1 MSGSSSIHLILHVF
15 LIFGLLNVRAD
26 ELPKALP
33 EDVSMSS
40 EELKKVDHVIQK
52 FINDKEL
59 AGAVTIIARKGKVI
73 YFSAQGMQDI
83 SAAKK
88 MDKDSIFRIYSMTK
102 AVVSVAAMRLVEQGQ
117 LKLDVPASTYIPS
130 IAKMKLNGKIPNREM
145 TLRDLLSHSSG
156 LPNNIS
162 TDRALRAAGHPS
174 LAESNLEE
182 IMGRIESVPLK
193 YEPGE
198 GWYYSFAADVV
209 GRLVEIGSGL
219 RLDKALRNLIFDPL
233 GMKDT
238 GFYVPKEKWHRFVT
252 PYGNGLKEITAP
264 QPGTSGP
271 FTFEKAPKFLSGG
284 GGLVSTAAD
293 YMRFCLMLTGKGKFQ
308 DNRLLSAKTVSE
320 MFRDQLPEG
329 VGEITRAPKGRGF
342 GLGFAVRV
350 RKIDSSPLGECEWL
364 GGLGTEFFISPK
376 DDLAVITLSNQSPMK
391 QIKSKVRPFVYSA
404 FIKENKQSN
413 ITPQRREKY
422 LVLDSRI
429 IESTKNAELTL
440 GEVRKEKSNPLFVE
454 DQPWEPRYDNMYPN
468 VIYDEEENLYKCW
481 YCPFIVD
488 QRTTETHLDRR
499 KPSLTPYMNARPAGR
514 EEALLYATSK
524 DGINWTK
531 PNLGIVNF
539 NGNSNNNIVSR
550 GLSGAG
556 VIKDELEQLP
566 GRRYKAFYCSNS
578 GYKMRYSSDGLNWG
592 DEVALPGVG
601 ESDCHAN
608 MIWSPELKRYVGI
621 LRHYDPIPVTGN
633 RKIARTE
640 SIDSVTWTK
649 SETIIEGT
657 PQDQLHD
664 MVIFRD
670 GGVYLGLLGCMNYPS
685 KETRNGV
692 RQHIELAWSPDSYK
706 WHRINPGTPFISNSK
721 SNNNEYGKMP
731 YDWGCVFPSAPVFVD
746 DEIRIYYGASDW
758 YFFDWRKGGLA
769 LATLGK
775 DRWAGYEAIDDDDT
789 AIVTTTPLKLD
800 NHIHITADV
809 GKGGLILVNVLD
821 QKGEILVSSEGIK
834 NSCTEFKLNF
844 GRQYNNINGSKC
856 RIQFIINRA
865 KIYSFR
871 TRLKIRSL
879 TQ

>member
-1 MSGSSSIHLILHVF
+1 MSGSSSIHFIFFVF
-15 LIFGLLNVRAD
+15 LIFGLLNVRGH

-40 EELKKVDHVIQK
+40 EELKKVDRVIQK
-52 FINDKEL
+52 FIDDKDL

-73 YFSAQGMQDI
+73 HFSAQGMQNI
-83 SAAKK
+83 SEAKK

-102 AVVSVAAMRLVEQGQ
+102 AVVSVAAMRLVEQGK
-117 LKLDVPASTYIPS
+117 LKLDVPASIYIPS
-130 IAKMKLNGKIPNREM
+130 IAKMKLNGKIPTREM

-156 LPNNIS
+156 LPNNVS

-174 LAESNLEE
+174 LAESNLKEM
-182 IMGRIESVPLK
+182 MGRLESVPLK
-193 YEPGE
+193 YEPGK

-219 RLDKALRNLIFDPL
+219 QLDKALRDLIFDPL

-238 GFYVPKEKWHRFVT
+238 GFYVPKEKWDRFVT

-293 YMRFCLMLTGKGKFQ
+293 YMRFCLMLTGQGKFQ

-342 GLGFAVRV
+342 GLGFAVRI

-376 DDLAVITLSNQSPMK
+376 DELAVITLSNQSPMK

-404 FIKENKQSN
+404 FIEENKQSN

-429 IESTKNAELTL
+429 IESTKNAKLTL

-454 DQPWEPRYDNMYPN
+454 DRPWEPRYDNMYPN

-488 QRTTETHLDRR
+488 QRTTETHPDRR
-499 KPSLTPYMNARPAGR
+499 KPSLTPYMDARPAGR
-514 EEALLYATSK
+514 EEAMLYATSK

-556 VIKDELEQLP
+556 VIKDELEKLP

-578 GYKMRYSSDGLNWG
+578 GYKMRYSSDGFNWG

-608 MIWSPELKRYVGI
+608 MIWSPELKKYVGI

-731 YDWGCVFPSAPVFVD
+731 YDWGCVFPSAPVFRD

-809 GKGGLILVNVLD
+809 GKGGLIVVNVLD
-821 QKGEILVSSEGIK
+821 QKGERLVSSQGIK

-844 GRQYNNINGSKC
+844 GHQYNNIKGSKC

-865 KIYSFR
+865 KIYSFM
-871 TRLKIRSL
+871 TR
-879 TQ
+879 

>member
-1 MSGSSSIHLILHVF
+1 MSGSLSIHLILHVF

-130 IAKMKLNGKIPNREM
+130 IAKMKLNGKISNREM

-156 LPNNIS
+156 LPNNVS

-413 ITPQRREKY
+413 IAPQRREKY

-429 IESTKNAELTL
+429 IESTKNAKLTL

-454 DQPWEPRYDNMYPN
+454 DRPWEPRYDNMYPN

-488 QRTTETHLDRR
+488 QRTTETHPDRR
-499 KPSLTPYMNARPAGR
+499 KPSLTPYMDARPAGR

-556 VIKDELEQLP
+556 VIKDELEKLP

-608 MIWSPELKRYVGI
+608 MIWSPELKKYVGI

-731 YDWGCVFPSAPVFVD
+731 YDWGCIFPSAPVFVD

-769 LATLGK
+769 LATLDK
-775 DRWAGYEAIDDDDT
+775 NRWAGYEAINDIEP
-789 AIVTTTPLKLD
+789 AVVTTAPLKLD
-800 NHIHITADV
+800 NNIYITADV
-809 GKGGLILVNVLD
+809 GKGGLIVVNVLD
-821 QKGEILVSSEGIK
+821 QKGEILVSSQGIK

-844 GRQYNNINGSKC
+844 GPQYNNLKGSKR
-856 RIQFIINRA
+856 RIQFIIYRA
-865 KIYSFR
+865 KIYSFS
-871 TRLKIRSL
+871 IS
-879 TQ
+879 

>member
-1 MSGSSSIHLILHVF
+1 MSGSSSIHLILFVF

-52 FINDKEL
+52 FIDDKEL

-73 YFSAQGMQDI
+73 HFSAQGMQDI

-88 MDKDSIFRIYSMTK
+88 MEKDSIFRIYSMTK
-102 AVVSVAAMRLVEQGQ
+102 AVVSVAAMRLVEQGK

-130 IAKMKLNGKIPNREM
+130 IAKMKFNGEIPNREM

-156 LPNNIS
+156 LPNNVS

-174 LAESNLEE
+174 LAESNLEK
-182 IMGRIESVPLK
+182 IMGRLESVPLK
-193 YEPGE
+193 YEPGK

-219 RLDKALRNLIFDPL
+219 QLDKALRNLIFDPL

-238 GFYVPKEKWHRFVT
+238 GFYVPKEKWDRFVT

-293 YMRFCLMLTGKGKFQ
+293 YMRFCLMLTGQGKFQ

-429 IESTKNAELTL
+429 IESTKNAKLIL
-440 GEVRKEKSNPLFVE
+440 GQITKHESNPLFVE
-454 DQPWEPRYDNMYPN
+454 DQSWEPRYDNMYPN

-488 QRTTETHLDRR
+488 QRTTETVPEKRN
-499 KPSLTPYMNARPAGR
+499 PSLTPYMSAKPAGR
-514 EEALLYATSK
+514 EEAMLYATSA

-556 VIKDELEQLP
+556 VIKDELEKLP

-608 MIWSPELKRYVGI
+608 MIWSPELKKYVGI

-769 LATLGK
+769 LATLDK
-775 DRWAGYEAIDDDDT
+775 NRWAGYEAVDDDSK
-789 AIVTTTPLKLD
+789 AIVTTSPLKLD
-800 NHIHITADV
+800 NNIHITADV
-809 GKGGLILVNVLD
+809 GKGGLIVVNVLD

-844 GRQYNNINGSKC
+844 GPQYNHLKGSKR

-871 TRLKIRSL
+871 TR
-879 TQ
+879 

>member
-1 MSGSSSIHLILHVF
+1 MSGYSSIHLILFVF

-26 ELPKALP
+26 ELPMALP

-40 EELKKVDHVIQK
+40 EMLKKVEHVIQK
-52 FINDKEL
+52 FIDDKEL

-73 YFSAQGMQDI
+73 HFSAQGMQDI

-102 AVVSVAAMRLVEQGQ
+102 AVVSVAAMRLVEQGK

-130 IAKMKLNGKIPNREM
+130 IAKMKFNGEIPNREM

-156 LPNNIS
+156 LPNNVS
-162 TDRALRAAGHPS
+162 TDRALRVAGHPS

-182 IMGRIESVPLK
+182 IMGRLESVPLR
-193 YEPGE
+193 YEPGK

-219 RLDKALRNLIFDPL
+219 QLDKALRDLIFDPL

-238 GFYVPKEKWHRFVT
+238 GFYVPQEKWHRFVI

-342 GLGFAVRV
+342 GLGFAVRI

-376 DDLAVITLSNQSPMK
+376 DDLTVITLSNQSPMK

-413 ITPQRREKY
+413 ITPQKREKY

-429 IESTKNAELTL
+429 IESTKNAKLTI

-454 DQPWEPRYDNMYPN
+454 DRTWEPRYDNMYPN

-488 QRTTETHLDRR
+488 QRTTKTVPENRN
-499 KPSLTPYMNARPAGR
+499 PSLTPYMSARPAGR
-514 EEALLYATSK
+514 EEAMLYATSA

-556 VIKDELEQLP
+556 VIKDELEKLP

-608 MIWSPELKRYVGI
+608 MIWSPELKKYVGI

-640 SIDSVTWTK
+640 SVDSVTWTK

-746 DEIRIYYGASDW
+746 DEVRIYYGASDW

-769 LATLGK
+769 LATLDK
-775 DRWAGYEAIDDDDT
+775 NRWAGYEAVDDDSK

-800 NHIHITADV
+800 NNIHITADV
-809 GKGGLILVNVLD
+809 GKGGLIVVNVLD

-844 GRQYNNINGSKC
+844 GPQYNHLKGSKC

-871 TRLKIRSL
+871 TR
-879 TQ
+879 

>member
-1 MSGSSSIHLILHVF
+1 MLGALHNFLRALIALVLCSSICY
-15 LIFGLLNVRAD
+15 AD
-26 ELPKALP
+26 RLPYAEP
-33 EDVSMSS
+33 EEVGMSA
-40 EELKKVDHVIQK
+40 EKLQKVDHVIED
-52 FINDKEL
+52 FIENKEL
-59 AGAVTIIARKGKVI
+59 AGAVTIIARKGKVVH
-73 YFSAQGMQDI
+73 FSAKGMQDI
-83 SAAKK
+83 ASGKV
-88 MDKDSIFRIYSMTK
+88 MEKDSIFRIYSMTK
-102 AVVSVAAMRLVEQGQ
+102 AVVSAAAMVLVERG
-117 LKLDVPASTYIPS
+117 KLNLDIPVSNYIPP
-130 IAKMKLNGKIPNREM
+130 IGKMKYKGVVPERAM
-145 TLRDLLSHSSG
+145 TLRDLLRHSAG
-156 LPNNIS
+156 LPNNVS
-162 TDRALRAAGHPS
+162 TDRALRKAGHSS
-174 LAESNLEE
+174 LADSSLEE
-182 IMGRIESVPLK
+182 MMSRLDSVPLI
-193 YEPGE
+193 YEPGK

-219 RLDKALRNLIFDPL
+219 QLDKALRDLIFDPL

-238 GFYVPKEKWHRFVT
+238 GFYVPKEKWDRFVT
-252 PYGNGLKEITAP
+252 PYGNGLKKITAP

-293 YMRFCLMLTGKGKFQ
+293 YMRFCLMLTGNGQFQ
-308 DNRLLSAKTVSE
+308 DDRLLTAKTVSE

-342 GLGFAVRV
+342 GLGFAVRI
-350 RKIDSSPLGECEWL
+350 RKIDSSPIGECEWL

-376 DDLAVITLSNQSPMK
+376 DELAVITLSNQSPMK
-391 QIKSKVRPFVYSA
+391 QVKSKVRPLVYSS
-404 FIKENKQSN
+404 IVRNKEQANEPRKE
-413 ITPQRREKY
+413 REKY

-429 IESTKNAELTL
+429 IESTKNAKLTL
-440 GEVRKEKSNPLFVE
+440 GQITKHESNPLFVE

-468 VIYDEEENLYKCW
+468 VIFDNEEKIYKCW
-481 YCPFIVD
+481 YCPFVVD
-488 QRTTETHLDRR
+488 QRTTATATHLRN
-499 KPSLTPYMNARPAGR
+499 PSDTSYMEARPAGR
-514 EEALLYATSK
+514 EEAMLYATSV
-524 DGINWTK
+524 DGVNWTK

-556 VIKDELEQLP
+556 VIKDELEKLP

-608 MIWSPELKRYVGI
+608 MIWSPELKKYVGI

-640 SIDSVTWTK
+640 SLDSVTWTK

-657 PQDQLHD
+657 SQDQLHD

-685 KETRNGV
+685 KKTRNGV

-769 LATLGK
+769 LATLNK
-775 DRWAGYEAIDDDDT
+775 NRWAGYEQDNDFQSAV
-789 AIVTTTPLKLD
+789 VTTVPINLSNK
-800 NHIHITADV
+800 IYISADV
-809 GKGGLILVNVLD
+809 QFQGSVYVGILDESGNEVKGSRAIS
-821 QKGEILVSSEGIK
+821 K
-834 NSCTEFKLNF
+834 SCTDLEISLKEIIEESSNNKLRVQF
-844 GRQYNNINGSKC
+844 TLSKS
-856 RIQFIINRA
+856 
-865 KIYSFR
+865 KIYSFS
-871 TRLKIRSL
+871 IRKR
-879 TQ
+879 

>member
-1 MSGSSSIHLILHVF
+1 MSGSSSIHLILFVF
-15 LIFGLLNVRAD
+15 LIFGLLNGRAD

-52 FINDKEL
+52 FIDDKEL

-73 YFSAQGMQDI
+73 HFSAQGMQDI

-88 MDKDSIFRIYSMTK
+88 MEKDSIFRIYSMTK
-102 AVVSVAAMRLVEQGQ
+102 AVVSVAAMRLVEQGK

-130 IAKMKLNGKIPNREM
+130 IAKMKFNGEIPNREM

-156 LPNNIS
+156 LPNNVS
-162 TDRALRAAGHPS
+162 TDRALRVAGHPS

-182 IMGRIESVPLK
+182 IMGRLESVPLR
-193 YEPGE
+193 YEPSK

-219 RLDKALRNLIFDPL
+219 QLDKALRDLIFDPL

-271 FTFEKAPKFLSGG
+271 FTFEKAPRFLSGG

-342 GLGFAVRV
+342 GLGFAVRI

-376 DDLAVITLSNQSPMK
+376 DDLTVITLSNQSPMK

-429 IESTKNAELTL
+429 IESTKNAKLTL

-454 DQPWEPRYDNMYPN
+454 DRPWEPRYDNMYPN

-488 QRTTETHLDRR
+488 QRTTETHPDRR
-499 KPSLTPYMNARPAGR
+499 KPSLTPYMDARPAGR

-556 VIKDELEQLP
+556 VIKDELEKLP

-608 MIWSPELKRYVGI
+608 MIWSPELKKYVGI

-769 LATLGK
+769 LATLDK
-775 DRWAGYEAIDDDDT
+775 NRWAGYEAINDIEQ
-789 AIVTTTPLKLD
+789 AVVTTTPLKLD

-809 GKGGLILVNVLD
+809 GKGGLIVVNVLD
-821 QKGEILVSSEGIK
+821 QKGEILVSSQGIK

-844 GRQYNNINGSKC
+844 GPQYNNIKGGKC

-865 KIYSFR
+865 KIYSFM
-871 TRLKIRSL
+871 TR
-879 TQ
+879 

>member
-59 AGAVTIIARKGKVI
+59 AGAVTIIARKEKVI

-499 KPSLTPYMNARPAGR
+499 RPSLTPYMDARPAGR

-578 GYKMRYSSDGLNWG
+578 GYKMRYSSDGLNWC

-800 NHIHITADV
+800 NHINITADV

-844 GRQYNNINGSKC
+844 GPQYNNLKGSKC

-871 TRLKIRSL
+871 TR
-879 TQ
+879 

>member
-1 MSGSSSIHLILHVF
+1 MIGSFSTHLRLLVV
-15 LIFGLLNVRAD
+15 LAFGLTILKSE
-26 ELPKALP
+26 ELPQALP
-33 EDVSMSS
+33 EEVGLSS
-40 EELKKVDHVIQK
+40 KKLKKVDQVIQNY
-52 FINDKEL
+52 IDKKQL

-73 YFSAQGMQDI
+73 HFSAHGMRDL
-83 SAAKK
+83 SKVRP
-88 MDKDSIFRIYSMTK
+88 MEEDSIFRIYSMTK
-102 AVVSVAAMRLVEQGQ
+102 AVVSVAAMVLVEQGK
-117 LKLDVPASTYIPS
+117 LKLDVPASSYIPS
-130 IAKMKLNGKIPNREM
+130 LGKMKFNGKLPKREM

-156 LPNNIS
+156 LPNNVT
-162 TDRALRAAGHPS
+162 TDRALRQAGHPS
-174 LAESNLEE
+174 LAESSLEE
-182 IMGRIESVPLK
+182 MMNNLESVPLR
-193 YEPGE
+193 YEPGK

-219 RLDKALRNLIFDPL
+219 PLDKALKKLIFEPL
-233 GMKDT
+233 NMKDT

-271 FTFEKAPKFLSGG
+271 FTFEKTPKFLSGG
-284 GGLVSTAAD
+284 GGLVSTASD
-293 YMRFCLMLTGKGKFQ
+293 YMRFCLMLTGQGKFQ
-308 DNRLLSAKTVSE
+308 GNRLLSAKTVSE

-342 GLGFAVRV
+342 GLGFAVRI
-350 RKIDSSPLGECEWL
+350 RKIDSSPIGECEWL

-376 DDLAVITLSNQSPMK
+376 DELAVITLSNQSPMR
-391 QIKSKVRPFVYSA
+391 QIKSEVRPYVYSA

-413 ITPQRREKY
+413 ITPHRREKY

-429 IESTKNAELTL
+429 IESTKNAKLTL
-440 GEVRKEKSNPLFVE
+440 GQITKHESNPLFVE

-468 VIYDEEENLYKCW
+468 VIYDNEENLYKCW

-488 QRTTETHLDRR
+488 QRTTETHRNRR
-499 KPSLTPYMNARPAGR
+499 KPSLTPYMDARPAGR

-524 DGINWTK
+524 DGINWVK
-531 PNLGIVNF
+531 PELGLVDF
-539 NGNSNNNIVSR
+539 KGSSKNNIVCR

-556 VIKDELEQLP
+556 VIKDELERLP
-566 GRRYKAFYCSNS
+566 ERRYKAFYCSNS

-592 DEVALPGVG
+592 DEVSLPGVG

-608 MIWSPELKRYVGI
+608 MIWSPELKKYVGI

-649 SETIIEGT
+649 SETILEGT
-657 PQDQLHD
+657 PQNQLHD

-685 KETRNGV
+685 KETRNRV

-706 WHRINPGTPFISNSK
+706 WYRINPGAPFISNSK

-775 DRWAGYEAIDDDDT
+775 NRWAGYEPLNNNSE
-789 AIVTTTPLKLD
+789 AIVTTVPLMLG
-800 NHIHITADV
+800 NRISVTADV
-809 GKGGLILVNVLD
+809 GKGGLISVNVLD
-821 QKGEILVSSEGIK
+821 SENVTVCSQVIRT
-834 NSCTEFKLNF
+834 SCTDFSLSFE
-844 GRQYNNINGSKC
+844 SKSFDVAGKKYA
-856 RIQFIINRA
+856 IQFKVRGA
-865 KIYSFR
+865 KVYSFS
-871 TRLKIRSL
+871 IR
-879 TQ
+879 

>member
-1 MSGSSSIHLILHVF
+1 MSGSSSIHLILFVF
-15 LIFGLLNVRAD
+15 LIFGLLNGRAD
-26 ELPKALP
+26 ELPMALP

-52 FINDKEL
+52 FIDDKEL

-73 YFSAQGMQDI
+73 HFSAQGMQDI

-102 AVVSVAAMRLVEQGQ
+102 AVVSVAAMRLVEQGK

-156 LPNNIS
+156 LPNNVS
-162 TDRALRAAGHPS
+162 TDRALRVAGHPS

-182 IMGRIESVPLK
+182 IMGRLESVPLR
-193 YEPGE
+193 YEPSK

-219 RLDKALRNLIFDPL
+219 QLDKALRDLIFDPL

-293 YMRFCLMLTGKGKFQ
+293 YMRFCLMLTGQGQFQ

-329 VGEITRAPKGRGF
+329 VGEITRAPKGRGY
-342 GLGFAVRV
+342 GLGFAVRI

-429 IESTKNAELTL
+429 IESTKNAKLIL
-440 GEVRKEKSNPLFVE
+440 GQITKHESNPLFVE

-488 QRTTETHLDRR
+488 QRTTETHPDRR
-499 KPSLTPYMNARPAGR
+499 KPSLTPYMDARPAGR

-531 PNLGIVNF
+531 PNLGMVNF

-556 VIKDELEQLP
+556 VIKDELEKLP

-608 MIWSPELKRYVGI
+608 MIWSPELKKYVGI

-769 LATLGK
+769 LATLDK
-775 DRWAGYEAIDDDDT
+775 NRWAGYEAVDDDSK
-789 AIVTTTPLKLD
+789 AIVTTTPLKVD
-800 NHIHITADV
+800 NNIHITADV
-809 GKGGLILVNVLD
+809 GKGGLIVVNVLD
-821 QKGEILVSSEGIK
+821 QKGEILVSSQGIK

-844 GRQYNNINGSKC
+844 GPEYNHLKGSKC

-871 TRLKIRSL
+871 TR
-879 TQ
+879 

>member
-1 MSGSSSIHLILHVF
+1 MSGSSSIHLILFVF
-15 LIFGLLNVRAD
+15 LIFGLLNGRAD
-26 ELPKALP
+26 ELPMALP

-52 FINDKEL
+52 FIDDKEL

-73 YFSAQGMQDI
+73 HFSAQGMQDI

-102 AVVSVAAMRLVEQGQ
+102 AVVSVAAMRLVEQGK

-130 IAKMKLNGKIPNREM
+130 IAKMKFNGEIPNREM

-156 LPNNIS
+156 LPNNVS
-162 TDRALRAAGHPS
+162 TDRALRVAGHPS

-182 IMGRIESVPLK
+182 IMGRLESVPLR
-193 YEPGE
+193 YEPSK

-219 RLDKALRNLIFDPL
+219 QLDKALRDLIFDPL

-293 YMRFCLMLTGKGKFQ
+293 YMRFCLMLTGQGQFQ

-320 MFRDQLPEG
+320 MFRDQLTEG

-342 GLGFAVRV
+342 GLGFAVRI
-350 RKIDSSPLGECEWL
+350 RKINSSPLGECEWL

-413 ITPQRREKY
+413 ITPQKREKH

-429 IESTKNAELTL
+429 IESTKNAKLTI

-454 DQPWEPRYDNMYPN
+454 DRTWEPRYDNMYPN

-488 QRTTETHLDRR
+488 QRTTETNPDRR

-514 EEALLYATSK
+514 EEAMLYATSA

-556 VIKDELEQLP
+556 VIKDELEKLP

-592 DEVALPGVG
+592 DEVSLPGVG

-608 MIWSPELKRYVGI
+608 MIWSPELKKYVGI

-769 LATLGK
+769 LATLDK
-775 DRWAGYEAIDDDDT
+775 NRWAGYEAVDDDSK
-789 AIVTTTPLKLD
+789 AIVTTTPLKVD
-800 NHIHITADV
+800 NNIHITADV
-809 GKGGLILVNVLD
+809 GKGGLIVVNVLD

-844 GRQYNNINGSKC
+844 GPQYNHLKGSKC

-871 TRLKIRSL
+871 TR
-879 TQ
+879 

>member
-219 RLDKALRNLIFDPL
+219 QLDKALRNLIFDPL

-488 QRTTETHLDRR
+488 QRTTETHPDRR

-514 EEALLYATSK
+514 EEAMLYATSV

-769 LATLGK
+769 LATLDK
-775 DRWAGYEAIDDDDT
+775 NRWAGYEAINDIEP
-789 AIVTTTPLKLD
+789 AVVTTTPLKLD

-809 GKGGLILVNVLD
+809 GKVGLIVVNVLD

>member
-1 MSGSSSIHLILHVF
+1 MSGSSSIHLILIVF

-52 FINDKEL
+52 FIDDKEL

-73 YFSAQGMQDI
+73 HFSAQGMQNI

-102 AVVSVAAMRLVEQGQ
+102 AVVSVAAMILVEQGK

-130 IAKMKLNGKIPNREM
+130 ISKMKFNGEIPNREM

-156 LPNNIS
+156 LPNNVS

-182 IMGRIESVPLK
+182 MMGRLESVPLK
-193 YEPGE
+193 YEPGK

-219 RLDKALRNLIFDPL
+219 QLDKALRNLIFDPL

-238 GFYVPKEKWHRFVT
+238 GFYVPKEKWERFVT

-271 FTFEKAPKFLSGG
+271 FTFKKAPKFLSGG

-293 YMRFCLMLTGKGKFQ
+293 YMRFCLMLTGKGKFKY
-308 DNRLLSAKTVSE
+308 NRLLSAKTVSE

-404 FIKENKQSN
+404 FIEENKQSN
-413 ITPQRREKY
+413 ITPQRREKF
-422 LVLDSRI
+422 LLLDSRI
-429 IESTKNAELTL
+429 IESTKNAKLTL

-454 DQPWEPRYDNMYPN
+454 DRPWEPRYDNMYPN

-488 QRTTETHLDRR
+488 QRTTETHPDRR
-499 KPSLTPYMNARPAGR
+499 KPSLTPYMDARPAGR

-556 VIKDELEQLP
+556 VIKDELEKLP

-608 MIWSPELKRYVGI
+608 MIWSPELKKYVGI

-706 WHRINPGTPFISNSK
+706 WHRINPGAPFISNSK

-769 LATLGK
+769 LATLDK
-775 DRWAGYEAIDDDDT
+775 NRWAGYEAINDIEP
-789 AIVTTTPLKLD
+789 AVVTTAPLKLD
-800 NHIHITADV
+800 NNIYITADV
-809 GKGGLILVNVLD
+809 GKGGLIVVNVLD

-834 NSCTEFKLNF
+834 NSCTEYKLNF
-844 GRQYNNINGSKC
+844 GPQYNILKGSNC

-871 TRLKIRSL
+871 TR
-879 TQ
+879 

>member
-1 MSGSSSIHLILHVF
+1 MSGSSSIHLILFVF

-26 ELPKALP
+26 ELPMALP

-52 FINDKEL
+52 FIDDKEL

-73 YFSAQGMQDI
+73 HFSAQGMQDI

-102 AVVSVAAMRLVEQGQ
+102 AVVSVAAMRLVEQGK

-130 IAKMKLNGKIPNREM
+130 IAKMKFNGEIPNREM

-156 LPNNIS
+156 LPNNVS
-162 TDRALRAAGHPS
+162 TDRALRVAGHPS

-182 IMGRIESVPLK
+182 IMGRLESVPLR
-193 YEPGE
+193 YEPSK

-219 RLDKALRNLIFDPL
+219 QLDKALRDLIFDPL

-293 YMRFCLMLTGKGKFQ
+293 YMRFCLMLTGQGQFQ

-350 RKIDSSPLGECEWL
+350 RRIDSSPLGECEWL

-429 IESTKNAELTL
+429 IESTKNAKLTI
-440 GEVRKEKSNPLFVE
+440 GQITKHESNPLFVE

-488 QRTTETHLDRR
+488 QRTTETHPDRR
-499 KPSLTPYMNARPAGR
+499 KPSLTPYMDARPAGR

-556 VIKDELEQLP
+556 VIKDELEKLP

-592 DEVALPGVG
+592 DEVSLPGVG

-608 MIWSPELKRYVGI
+608 MIWSPELKKYVGI

-769 LATLGK
+769 LATLDK
-775 DRWAGYEAIDDDDT
+775 NRWAGYEAVDDDSK

-800 NHIHITADV
+800 NNIHITADV
-809 GKGGLILVNVLD
+809 GKGGLIVVNVLD
-821 QKGEILVSSEGIK
+821 QKGEILVSSQGIK

-844 GRQYNNINGSKC
+844 GPQYNNIKGGKC

-865 KIYSFR
+865 KIYSFM
-871 TRLKIRSL
+871 TR
-879 TQ
+879 

>member
-1 MSGSSSIHLILHVF
+1 MIGSFSTHLRLLVV
-15 LIFGLLNVRAD
+15 LAFGLTILKSE
-26 ELPKALP
+26 ELPQALP
-33 EDVSMSS
+33 EEVGLSS
-40 EELKKVDHVIQK
+40 KKLKKVDQVIQNY
-52 FINDKEL
+52 IDKKQL

-73 YFSAQGMQDI
+73 HFSAHGMRDL
-83 SAAKK
+83 SKVRP
-88 MDKDSIFRIYSMTK
+88 MEEDSIFRIYSMTK
-102 AVVSVAAMRLVEQGQ
+102 AVVSVAAMVLVEQGK
-117 LKLDVPASTYIPS
+117 LKLDVPASSYIPS
-130 IAKMKLNGKIPNREM
+130 LGKMKFNGKLPEREM

-156 LPNNIS
+156 LPNNVT
-162 TDRALRAAGHPS
+162 TDRALRQAGHPS
-174 LAESNLEE
+174 LAESSLEE
-182 IMGRIESVPLK
+182 MMNNLESVPLR
-193 YEPGE
+193 YEPGK

-219 RLDKALRNLIFDPL
+219 PLDKALKELIFEPL
-233 GMKDT
+233 NMKDT

-271 FTFEKAPKFLSGG
+271 FTFEKSPKFLSGG
-284 GGLVSTAAD
+284 GGLVSTASD
-293 YMRFCLMLTGKGKFQ
+293 YMRFCLMLTGQGKFQ
-308 DNRLLSAKTVSE
+308 GNRLLSAKTVSE

-350 RKIDSSPLGECEWL
+350 RKIDSSPIGECEWL

-376 DDLAVITLSNQSPMK
+376 DELAVITLSNQSPMR
-391 QIKSKVRPFVYSA
+391 QIKSEVRPYVYSA

-413 ITPQRREKY
+413 ITPHRREKY

-429 IESTKNAELTL
+429 IESTKNAKLTL
-440 GEVRKEKSNPLFVE
+440 GQITKHESNPLFVE
-454 DQPWEPRYDNMYPN
+454 DQPWEPRFDNMYPN
-468 VIYDEEENLYKCW
+468 VIYDNEENLYKCW

-488 QRTTETHLDRR
+488 QRTTETHSDRR

-514 EEALLYATSK
+514 EEAMLYATSK
-524 DGINWTK
+524 DGLNWVK
-531 PNLGIVNF
+531 PELGLVDF
-539 NGNSNNNIVSR
+539 KGSSKNNIVCR

-556 VIKDELEQLP
+556 VIKDELEKLP

-608 MIWSPELKRYVGI
+608 MIWSPELKKYVGI

-640 SIDSVTWTK
+640 SVDSVTWTK

-657 PQDQLHD
+657 PQNQLHD

-706 WHRINPGTPFISNSK
+706 WHRINPGPHSFRILNQIIMSMGRCLMTGVAFFHLLQFLLMMRFVFITV
-721 SNNNEYGKMP
+721 P
-731 YDWGCVFPSAPVFVD
+731 
-746 DEIRIYYGASDW
+746 RIGISLT
-758 YFFDWRKGGLA
+758 G
-769 LATLGK
+769 
-775 DRWAGYEAIDDDDT
+775 
-789 AIVTTTPLKLD
+789 
-800 NHIHITADV
+800 
-809 GKGGLILVNVLD
+809 GKGVG
-821 QKGEILVSSEGIK
+821 SSD
-834 NSCTEFKLNF
+834 
-844 GRQYNNINGSKC
+844 
-856 RIQFIINRA
+856 
-865 KIYSFR
+865 FR
-871 TRLKIRSL
+871 
-879 TQ
+879 

>member
-1 MSGSSSIHLILHVF
+1 MIGSFSTHLRLLVV
-15 LIFGLLNVRAD
+15 LAFGLTILKSE
-26 ELPKALP
+26 ELPQASP
-33 EDVSMSS
+33 EEVGLSS
-40 EELKKVDHVIQK
+40 KKLKKVDQVIQNY
-52 FINDKEL
+52 IDKKQL

-73 YFSAQGMQDI
+73 HFSAHGMRDL
-83 SAAKK
+83 SKVRP
-88 MDKDSIFRIYSMTK
+88 MEEDSIFRIYSMTK
-102 AVVSVAAMRLVEQGQ
+102 AVVSVAAMVLVEQEK
-117 LKLDVPASTYIPS
+117 LKLDVPASSYIPS
-130 IAKMKLNGKIPNREM
+130 LGKMKFNGKLPKREM

-156 LPNNIS
+156 LPNNVT
-162 TDRALRAAGHPS
+162 TDRALRQAGHPS
-174 LAESNLEE
+174 LAESSLEE
-182 IMGRIESVPLK
+182 MMNNLESVPLK
-193 YEPGE
+193 YEPGK

-219 RLDKALRNLIFDPL
+219 PLDKALKKLIFEPL
-233 GMKDT
+233 NMKDT
-238 GFYVPKEKWHRFVT
+238 GFYVPKEKWHRFVI

-271 FTFEKAPKFLSGG
+271 FTFEKSPKFLSGG
-284 GGLVSTAAD
+284 GGLVSTASD
-293 YMRFCLMLTGKGKFQ
+293 YMRFCLMLTGQGKFQ
-308 DNRLLSAKTVSE
+308 GNRLLSAKTVSE

-342 GLGFAVRV
+342 GLGFAVRI
-350 RKIDSSPLGECEWL
+350 RKIDSSPIGECEWL

-376 DDLAVITLSNQSPMK
+376 DELAVITLSNQSPMR
-391 QIKSKVRPFVYSA
+391 QIKSEVRPYVYSA

-413 ITPQRREKY
+413 ITPHRREKY

-429 IESTKNAELTL
+429 IESTKNAKLTL
-440 GEVRKEKSNPLFVE
+440 GQITKHESNPLFVE
-454 DQPWEPRYDNMYPN
+454 GQPWEPRYDNMYPN
-468 VIYDEEENLYKCW
+468 VIYDNEENLYKCW

-488 QRTTETHLDRR
+488 QRTTETHPNRR
-499 KPSLTPYMNARPAGR
+499 KPSLTPYMDARPAGR
-514 EEALLYATSK
+514 EEALLYAISK
-524 DGINWTK
+524 DGLNWVK
-531 PNLGIVNF
+531 PELGLVDF
-539 NGNSNNNIVSR
+539 KGSSKNNIVCR

-556 VIKDELEQLP
+556 IIKDELERLP
-566 GRRYKAFYCSNS
+566 ERRYKAFYCSNS
-578 GYKMRYSSDGLNWG
+578 GYKMRYSFDGLNWG
-592 DEVALPGVG
+592 DEVSLPGVG

-608 MIWSPELKRYVGI
+608 MIWSPELKKYVGI

-649 SETIIEGT
+649 SETILEGT
-657 PQDQLHD
+657 PQNQLHD

-775 DRWAGYEAIDDDDT
+775 NRWAGYEPLNNNSE
-789 AIVTTTPLKLD
+789 AIVTTVPLMLG
-800 NHIHITADV
+800 NRISVTADV
-809 GKGGLILVNVLD
+809 GKGGLISVNVLD
-821 QKGEILVSSEGIK
+821 SENVTVCSQVIRT
-834 NSCTEFKLNF
+834 SCTDFSLAFE
-844 GRQYNNINGSKC
+844 SKSFDVAGKKYA
-856 RIQFIINRA
+856 IQFKVRGA
-865 KIYSFR
+865 KVYSFS
-871 TRLKIRSL
+871 IR
-879 TQ
+879 

>member
-1 MSGSSSIHLILHVF
+1 MIGSFSTHLNLLVV
-15 LIFGLLNVRAD
+15 LAFGLTILKSE
-26 ELPKALP
+26 ELPQALP
-33 EDVSMSS
+33 EEVGLSS
-40 EELKKVDHVIQK
+40 KKLKKVDQVIQNY
-52 FINDKEL
+52 IDKKQL

-73 YFSAQGMQDI
+73 HFSAHGMRDL
-83 SAAKK
+83 SKVRP
-88 MDKDSIFRIYSMTK
+88 MEEDSIFRIYSMTK
-102 AVVSVAAMRLVEQGQ
+102 AVVSVAAMVLVEQEK
-117 LKLDVPASTYIPS
+117 LKLDVPASSYIPS
-130 IAKMKLNGKIPNREM
+130 LGKMKFNGKLPKREM

-156 LPNNIS
+156 LPNNVT
-162 TDRALRAAGHPS
+162 TDRALRQAGHPS
-174 LAESNLEE
+174 LAESSLEE
-182 IMGRIESVPLK
+182 MMNNLESVPLK
-193 YEPGE
+193 YEPGK

-219 RLDKALRNLIFDPL
+219 PLDKALNELIFEPL
-233 GMKDT
+233 NMKDT

-271 FTFEKAPKFLSGG
+271 FTFEKPPKFLSGG
-284 GGLVSTAAD
+284 GGLVSTASD
-293 YMRFCLMLTGKGKFQ
+293 YMRFCLMLTGQGKFQ
-308 DNRLLSAKTVSE
+308 GNRLLSAKTVSE

-342 GLGFAVRV
+342 GLGFAVRI
-350 RKIDSSPLGECEWL
+350 RKIDSSPIGECEWL

-376 DDLAVITLSNQSPMK
+376 DELAVITLSNQSPMR
-391 QIKSKVRPFVYSA
+391 QIKSEVRPYVYSA

-413 ITPQRREKY
+413 ITPHRREKY

-429 IESTKNAELTL
+429 IESTKNAKLTL
-440 GEVRKEKSNPLFVE
+440 GQITKHESNPLFVE
-454 DQPWEPRYDNMYPN
+454 GQPWEPRYDNMYPN
-468 VIYDEEENLYKCW
+468 VIYDNEENLYKCW

-488 QRTTETHLDRR
+488 QRTTETHPNRR
-499 KPSLTPYMNARPAGR
+499 KPSLTPYMDARPAGR
-514 EEALLYATSK
+514 EEALLYAISK
-524 DGINWTK
+524 DGLNWVK
-531 PNLGIVNF
+531 PELGLVDF
-539 NGNSNNNIVSR
+539 KGSSKNNIVCR

-556 VIKDELEQLP
+556 VIKDELERFP
-566 GRRYKAFYCSNS
+566 ERRYKAFYCSNS
-578 GYKMRYSSDGLNWG
+578 GYKMRYSSDGLYWG
-592 DEVALPGVG
+592 DEVSLPGVG

-608 MIWSPELKRYVGI
+608 MIWSPELKKYVGI

-640 SIDSVTWTK
+640 SVDSVTWTK

-706 WHRINPGTPFISNSK
+706 WHRINPRTPFISNSK

-775 DRWAGYEAIDDDDT
+775 NRWAGYEPLNNNSE
-789 AIVTTTPLKLD
+789 AIVTTVPLMLG
-800 NHIHITADV
+800 NRISVTADV
-809 GKGGLILVNVLD
+809 GKGGLISVNVLD
-821 QKGEILVSSEGIK
+821 SENVTVYSQVIRT
-834 NSCTEFKLNF
+834 SCTDFSLSFE
-844 GRQYNNINGSKC
+844 SKSFDVAGKKYA
-856 RIQFIINRA
+856 IQFKVRGA
-865 KIYSFR
+865 KVYSFS
-871 TRLKIRSL
+871 IR
-879 TQ
+879 

>member
-1 MSGSSSIHLILHVF
+1 MSGSSSIHLILYVF

-26 ELPKALP
+26 ELPNALP

-73 YFSAQGMQDI
+73 HFSAQGMQDI

-102 AVVSVAAMRLVEQGQ
+102 AVVSVAAMRLVEQGK

-156 LPNNIS
+156 LPNNVS

-293 YMRFCLMLTGKGKFQ
+293 YMRFCLMLKGQGKFQ

-376 DDLAVITLSNQSPMK
+376 DELAVITLSNQSPMK

-413 ITPQRREKY
+413 TTPQKREKY

-429 IESTKNAELTL
+429 IESTKNAKLTI
-440 GEVRKEKSNPLFVE
+440 GEVRKEKSNPLFEE
-454 DQPWEPRYDNMYPN
+454 DRPWEPRYDNMYPN
-468 VIYDEEENLYKCW
+468 VIYDDEDNIYKCW

-488 QRTTETHLDRR
+488 QRTTQTHPDRR
-499 KPSLTPYMNARPAGR
+499 KPSLTPYMDARPAGR
-514 EEALLYATSK
+514 EEAMLYATSV

-556 VIKDELEQLP
+556 VIKDELEKLP

-608 MIWSPELKRYVGI
+608 MIWSPELKKYVGI

-649 SETIIEGT
+649 SETILEGA

-664 MVIFRD
+664 MVILRD

-721 SNNNEYGKMP
+721 TNNNEYGKMP

-769 LATLGK
+769 LATLDK
-775 DRWAGYEAIDDDDT
+775 NRWAGYEAINDIEL
-789 AIVTTTPLKLD
+789 AVVTTTPLKLD

-809 GKGGLILVNVLD
+809 GKGGHIVVNLLD
-821 QKGEILVSSEGIK
+821 QKGEILVSSQGIK

-844 GRQYNNINGSKC
+844 GSEYNNLKGSKR

-865 KIYSFR
+865 KIYSFS
-871 TRLKIRSL
+871 IS
-879 TQ
+879 

>member
-499 KPSLTPYMNARPAGR
+499 KPSLTPYMDARPAGR

-608 MIWSPELKRYVGI
+608 MIWSPELKKYVGI

-800 NHIHITADV
+800 NHINITADV

-834 NSCTEFKLNF
+834 KSCTEFKLNF

>member
-488 QRTTETHLDRR
+488 QRTTETHPDRR
-499 KPSLTPYMNARPAGR
+499 KPSLTPYMDARPAGR

-608 MIWSPELKRYVGI
+608 MIWSPELKKYVGI

-769 LATLGK
+769 LATLDK
-775 DRWAGYEAIDDDDT
+775 NRWAGYEAINDIEP
-789 AIVTTTPLKLD
+789 AIVTTAPLKLD

-834 NSCTEFKLNF
+834 KSCTEFKLNF

-871 TRLKIRSL
+871 TREKIRSL

>member
-1 MSGSSSIHLILHVF
+1 MSGSSSIHLILFVF

-26 ELPKALP
+26 ELPMALP

-52 FINDKEL
+52 FIDDKEL

-73 YFSAQGMQDI
+73 HFSAQGMQDI

-88 MDKDSIFRIYSMTK
+88 MEKDSIFRIYSMTK
-102 AVVSVAAMRLVEQGQ
+102 AVVSVAAMRLVEQGK

-130 IAKMKLNGKIPNREM
+130 IAKMKFNGEIPNREM

-156 LPNNIS
+156 LPNNVS

-174 LAESNLEE
+174 LAESNLEK
-182 IMGRIESVPLK
+182 IMGRLESVPLK
-193 YEPGE
+193 YEPGK

-219 RLDKALRNLIFDPL
+219 QLDKALRNLIFDPL

-238 GFYVPKEKWHRFVT
+238 GFYVPKEKWDRFVT

-293 YMRFCLMLTGKGKFQ
+293 YMRFCLMLTGQGKFQ

-320 MFRDQLPEG
+320 MFRNQLPEG

-413 ITPQRREKY
+413 ITPQKREKY

-429 IESTKNAELTL
+429 IESTKNAKLIL
-440 GEVRKEKSNPLFVE
+440 GQITKHESNPLFVE

-488 QRTTETHLDRR
+488 QRTTETNPDRR

-514 EEALLYATSK
+514 EEAMLYATSA

-556 VIKDELEQLP
+556 VIKDELEKLP

-608 MIWSPELKRYVGI
+608 MIWSPELKKYVGI

-769 LATLGK
+769 LATLDK
-775 DRWAGYEAIDDDDT
+775 NRWAGYEAVDDDSK

-800 NHIHITADV
+800 NNIHITADV
-809 GKGGLILVNVLD
+809 GKGGLIVVNVLD
-821 QKGEILVSSEGIK
+821 QKGEILVSSQGIK

-844 GRQYNNINGSKC
+844 GPQYNHLKGSKR

-871 TRLKIRSL
+871 TR
-879 TQ
+879 

>member
-1 MSGSSSIHLILHVF
+1 MSGYLSIHLILFVF

-40 EELKKVDHVIQK
+40 EELKKVDRVIQK
-52 FINDKEL
+52 FIDDKEL

-73 YFSAQGMQDI
+73 HFSAQGMQDI

-102 AVVSVAAMRLVEQGQ
+102 AVVSVAAMRLVEQGK

-130 IAKMKLNGKIPNREM
+130 IAKMKFNGEIPNREM

-156 LPNNIS
+156 LPNNVS
-162 TDRALRAAGHPS
+162 TDRALRVAGHPS

-182 IMGRIESVPLK
+182 IMGRLESVPLR
-193 YEPGE
+193 YEPGK

-219 RLDKALRNLIFDPL
+219 QLDKALRDLIFDPL

-238 GFYVPKEKWHRFVT
+238 GFYVPQEKWHRFVI

-329 VGEITRAPKGRGF
+329 VGEITRDPKGRGF
-342 GLGFAVRV
+342 GLGFAVRI
-350 RKIDSSPLGECEWL
+350 RKINSSPLGECEWL

-413 ITPQRREKY
+413 ITPQKREKY

-429 IESTKNAELTL
+429 IESTKNAKLTI

-454 DQPWEPRYDNMYPN
+454 DRTWEPRYDNMYPN

-488 QRTTETHLDRR
+488 QRTTETVPEKRN
-499 KPSLTPYMNARPAGR
+499 PSDTPYMSARPAGR
-514 EEALLYATSK
+514 EEAMLYATSA

-556 VIKDELEQLP
+556 VIKDELEKLP

-592 DEVALPGVG
+592 DEVSLPGVG

-608 MIWSPELKRYVGI
+608 MIWSPELKKYVGI

-640 SIDSVTWTK
+640 SVDSVTWTK

-769 LATLGK
+769 LATLDK
-775 DRWAGYEAIDDDDT
+775 NRWAGYEAVDDDDT

-800 NHIHITADV
+800 DNIHITADV
-809 GKGGLILVNVLD
+809 GKGGLIVVNVLD

-844 GRQYNNINGSKC
+844 GPQYNHLKGSKC

-871 TRLKIRSL
+871 TR
-879 TQ
+879 

>member
-1 MSGSSSIHLILHVF
+1 MSGSSSIHLILFVF

-52 FINDKEL
+52 FIDDKEL

-73 YFSAQGMQDI
+73 HFSAQGMQNI

-102 AVVSVAAMRLVEQGQ
+102 AVVSVAAMRLVEQGK

-130 IAKMKLNGKIPNREM
+130 IAKMKFNGKIPNREM

-156 LPNNIS
+156 LPNNVS

-182 IMGRIESVPLK
+182 IMGRLESVPLK
-193 YEPGE
+193 YEPGK

-219 RLDKALRNLIFDPL
+219 QLDKALRDLIFDPL

-293 YMRFCLMLTGKGKFQ
+293 YMRFCLMLTGKGNFQ
-308 DNRLLSAKTVSE
+308 GNRLLSAKTVSE
-320 MFRDQLPEG
+320 MFRDQLSEG

-376 DDLAVITLSNQSPMK
+376 DYLAVITLSNQSPMK

-429 IESTKNAELTL
+429 IESTKNAKLTL
-440 GEVRKEKSNPLFVE
+440 GQITKHESNPLFIE
-454 DQPWEPRYDNMYPN
+454 DQSWEPRYDNMYPN

-488 QRTTETHLDRR
+488 QRTTETHPDRR
-499 KPSLTPYMNARPAGR
+499 KPSLTPYMDARPAGR

-556 VIKDELEQLP
+556 VIKDELEKLP

-608 MIWSPELKRYVGI
+608 MIWSPELKKYVGI

-640 SIDSVTWTK
+640 SIDSVTWKK

-731 YDWGCVFPSAPVFVD
+731 YDWGCVFPSAPVFRD
-746 DEIRIYYGASDW
+746 DEVRIYYGASDW

-769 LATLGK
+769 LATLDK
-775 DRWAGYEAIDDDDT
+775 NRWAGYEAINDIEQ
-789 AIVTTTPLKLD
+789 AVVTTTPLKLD

-809 GKGGLILVNVLD
+809 GKGGLIVVNVLD
-821 QKGEILVSSEGIK
+821 QKGEILVSSQGIK

-844 GRQYNNINGSKC
+844 GPQYNNIKGGKC

-865 KIYSFR
+865 KIYSFM
-871 TRLKIRSL
+871 TR
-879 TQ
+879 

>member
-1 MSGSSSIHLILHVF
+1 MSGSTSIHLILFVF
-15 LIFGLLNVRAD
+15 LIFGLLNGRAD
-26 ELPKALP
+26 ELPMALP

-52 FINDKEL
+52 FIDDKEL

-73 YFSAQGMQDI
+73 HFSAQGMQDI

-88 MDKDSIFRIYSMTK
+88 MEKDSIFRIYSMTK
-102 AVVSVAAMRLVEQGQ
+102 AVVSVAAMRLVEQGK

-156 LPNNIS
+156 LPNNVS
-162 TDRALRAAGHPS
+162 TDRALRVAGHPS

-182 IMGRIESVPLK
+182 IMGRLESVPLR
-193 YEPGE
+193 YEPSK

-219 RLDKALRNLIFDPL
+219 QLDKALRDLIFDPL

-293 YMRFCLMLTGKGKFQ
+293 YMRFCLMLTGQGQFQ

-342 GLGFAVRV
+342 GLGFAVRI

-429 IESTKNAELTL
+429 IESTKNAKLTI

-454 DQPWEPRYDNMYPN
+454 DRTWEPRYDNMYPN

-488 QRTTETHLDRR
+488 QRTTETNPDRR

-514 EEALLYATSK
+514 EEAMLYATSA

-556 VIKDELEQLP
+556 VIKDELEKLP

-592 DEVALPGVG
+592 DEVSLPGVG

-608 MIWSPELKRYVGI
+608 MIWSPELKKYVGI

-746 DEIRIYYGASDW
+746 DEVRIYYGASDW

-769 LATLGK
+769 LATLDK
-775 DRWAGYEAIDDDDT
+775 NRWAGYEAVDDDSK

-800 NHIHITADV
+800 NNIHITADV
-809 GKGGLILVNVLD
+809 GKGGLIVVNVLD
-821 QKGEILVSSEGIK
+821 QKGEILVSSQGIK

-844 GRQYNNINGSKC
+844 GPQYNHLKGSKC

-871 TRLKIRSL
+871 TR
-879 TQ
+879 

>member
-1 MSGSSSIHLILHVF
+1 MIGSFSTHLRLLVV
-15 LIFGLLNVRAD
+15 LAFGLTILKSE
-26 ELPKALP
+26 ELPQASP
-33 EDVSMSS
+33 EKVGLSS
-40 EELKKVDHVIQK
+40 KKLKKVDQVIQNY
-52 FINDKEL
+52 IDKKQL

-73 YFSAQGMQDI
+73 HFSAHGMRDL
-83 SAAKK
+83 SKVRP
-88 MDKDSIFRIYSMTK
+88 MEEDSIFRIYSMTK
-102 AVVSVAAMRLVEQGQ
+102 AVVSVAAMVLVEQGK
-117 LKLDVPASTYIPS
+117 LKLDVPASSYIPS
-130 IAKMKLNGKIPNREM
+130 LGKMKFNGKLPEREM

-156 LPNNIS
+156 LPNNVT
-162 TDRALRAAGHPS
+162 TDRALRQAGHPS
-174 LAESNLEE
+174 LAESSLEE
-182 IMGRIESVPLK
+182 MMNNLESVPLR
-193 YEPGE
+193 YEPGK

-219 RLDKALRNLIFDPL
+219 PLDKALKKLIFEPL
-233 GMKDT
+233 NMKDT

-271 FTFEKAPKFLSGG
+271 FTFEKPPKFLSGG
-284 GGLVSTAAD
+284 GGLVSTASD
-293 YMRFCLMLTGKGKFQ
+293 YMRFCLMLTGQGKFQ
-308 DNRLLSAKTVSE
+308 GNRLLSAKTVSE

-350 RKIDSSPLGECEWL
+350 RKIDSSPIGECEWL

-376 DDLAVITLSNQSPMK
+376 DELAVITLSNQSPMR
-391 QIKSKVRPFVYSA
+391 QIKSEVRPYVYSA

-413 ITPQRREKY
+413 ITPHRREKY

-429 IESTKNAELTL
+429 IESTKNAKLTL
-440 GEVRKEKSNPLFVE
+440 GQITKHESNPLFVE
-454 DQPWEPRYDNMYPN
+454 DQSWEPRYDNMYPN
-468 VIYDEEENLYKCW
+468 VIYDNEDNLYKCW

-488 QRTTETHLDRR
+488 QRTTETHSDRR

-514 EEALLYATSK
+514 EEAMLYATSK
-524 DGINWTK
+524 DGLNWVK
-531 PNLGIVNF
+531 PELGLVDF
-539 NGNSNNNIVSR
+539 KGSSKNNIVCR

-556 VIKDELEQLP
+556 VIKDELEKLP

-608 MIWSPELKRYVGI
+608 MIWSPELKKYVGI

-640 SIDSVTWTK
+640 SVDSVTWTK

-657 PQDQLHD
+657 PQNQLHD

-706 WHRINPGTPFISNSK
+706 WHRINPRTPFISNSK

-775 DRWAGYEAIDDDDT
+775 DRWAGYEPLNNNSE
-789 AIVTTTPLKLD
+789 AIVTTVPLMLG
-800 NHIHITADV
+800 NRISVTADV
-809 GKGGLILVNVLD
+809 GKGGLISVNVLD
-821 QKGEILVSSEGIK
+821 SENVTVCSQVIRT
-834 NSCTEFKLNF
+834 SCTDFSLSFK
-844 GRQYNNINGSKC
+844 SKSFDVAGKKYA
-856 RIQFIINRA
+856 IQFKVRGA
-865 KIYSFR
+865 KVYSFS
-871 TRLKIRSL
+871 IR
-879 TQ
+879 

>member
-454 DQPWEPRYDNMYPN
+454 DRPWEPRYDNMYPN

-578 GYKMRYSSDGLNWG
+578 GYKMRYSSDGLNWC

-608 MIWSPELKRYVGI
+608 MIWSPELKKYVGI

>member
-130 IAKMKLNGKIPNREM
+130 IAKMKFNGEIPNREM

-156 LPNNIS
+156 LPNNVS

-219 RLDKALRNLIFDPL
+219 QLDKALRNLIFDPL

-514 EEALLYATSK
+514 EEAMLYATSK

-800 NHIHITADV
+800 NHINITADV

-844 GRQYNNINGSKC
+844 GPQYDNLKGSKC

-871 TRLKIRSL
+871 TR
-879 TQ
+879 

>member
-1 MSGSSSIHLILHVF
+1 MSGSSSIHFILYVF
-15 LIFGLLNVRAD
+15 IVFGLMNVSAD

-33 EDVSMSS
+33 EGVSMSS

-52 FINDKEL
+52 FIDDKEL

-73 YFSAQGMQDI
+73 HFSAQGMQNI

-102 AVVSVAAMRLVEQGQ
+102 AVVSVAAMRLVEQGK

-130 IAKMKLNGKIPNREM
+130 IAKMKLDGEIPNREM

-156 LPNNIS
+156 LPNNVS

-182 IMGRIESVPLK
+182 IMGRLESVPLK
-193 YEPGE
+193 YEPSK

-219 RLDKALRNLIFDPL
+219 QLDKALKDLIFDPL

-271 FTFEKAPKFLSGG
+271 FTFEKAPRFLSGG

-293 YMRFCLMLTGKGKFQ
+293 YMRFCLMLTGKGQFQ

-320 MFRDQLPEG
+320 MFRNQLPEG

-342 GLGFAVRV
+342 GLGFAVRI

-376 DDLAVITLSNQSPMK
+376 DDLVVITLSNQSPMK

-413 ITPQRREKY
+413 ITPQKREKY

-429 IESTKNAELTL
+429 IDSTKNAKLTL
-440 GEVRKEKSNPLFVE
+440 GQITKHESNPLFVE
-454 DQPWEPRYDNMYPN
+454 DQSWEPRYDNMYPN

-488 QRTTETHLDRR
+488 QRTTETVPEKRN
-499 KPSLTPYMNARPAGR
+499 PSLTPYMSARPAGR
-514 EEALLYATSK
+514 EEAMLYATSA

-556 VIKDELEQLP
+556 VIKDELEKLP

-608 MIWSPELKRYVGI
+608 MIWSPELKKYVGI

-640 SIDSVTWTK
+640 SVDSVTWTK

-721 SNNNEYGKMP
+721 SNNLEYGKMP
-731 YDWGCVFPSAPVFVD
+731 YDWGCVFPSAPVFVN

-769 LATLGK
+769 LATLDK
-775 DRWAGYEAIDDDDT
+775 NRWAGYEAVDDDDT
-789 AIVTTTPLKLD
+789 AIVTTNPLKLD
-800 NHIHITADV
+800 NNIHITADV
-809 GKGGLILVNVLD
+809 GKGGRILVNVLN
-821 QKGEILVSSEGIK
+821 QKGEILVSSQGIK

-844 GRQYNNINGSKC
+844 NPQYSNLVGKVL
-856 RIQFIINRA
+856 RIQFILQKS
-865 KIYSFR
+865 KIYSLNLR
-871 TRLKIRSL
+871 
-879 TQ
+879 

>member
-1 MSGSSSIHLILHVF
+1 MSGSSSIHLILFVF
-15 LIFGLLNVRAD
+15 LIFGLLNGRAD
-26 ELPKALP
+26 ELPMALP

-52 FINDKEL
+52 FIDDKEL

-73 YFSAQGMQDI
+73 HFSAQGMQDI

-102 AVVSVAAMRLVEQGQ
+102 AVVSVAAMRLVEQGK

-130 IAKMKLNGKIPNREM
+130 IAKMKFNGEIPNREM

-156 LPNNIS
+156 LPNNVS
-162 TDRALRAAGHPS
+162 TDRALRVAGHPS

-182 IMGRIESVPLK
+182 IMGRLESVPLK
-193 YEPGE
+193 YEPSK

-209 GRLVEIGSGL
+209 GRLVEIGSDL
-219 RLDKALRNLIFDPL
+219 QLDKALRDLIFDPL

-238 GFYVPKEKWHRFVT
+238 GFYVPQEKWHRFVI

-342 GLGFAVRV
+342 GLGFAVRI

-413 ITPQRREKY
+413 ITTQKREKY

-429 IESTKNAELTL
+429 IESTKNAKLTL
-440 GEVRKEKSNPLFVE
+440 GQITKNKSNPLFVE
-454 DQPWEPRYDNMYPN
+454 DQSWEPRYDNMYPN

-488 QRTTETHLDRR
+488 QRTTETVPEKRN
-499 KPSLTPYMNARPAGR
+499 PSLTPYMSARPAGR
-514 EEALLYATSK
+514 EEAMLYATSA

-556 VIKDELEQLP
+556 VIKDELEKLP

-592 DEVALPGVG
+592 DEVSLPGVG

-608 MIWSPELKRYVGI
+608 MIWSPELKKYVGI

-769 LATLGK
+769 LATLDK
-775 DRWAGYEAIDDDDT
+775 NRWAGYEAVDDDSK
-789 AIVTTTPLKLD
+789 AIVTTTPLKVD
-800 NHIHITADV
+800 NNIHITADV
-809 GKGGLILVNVLD
+809 GKGGLIVVNVLD
-821 QKGEILVSSEGIK
+821 QKGEILVSSQGIK

-844 GRQYNNINGSKC
+844 GPEYNHLKGSKC

-865 KIYSFR
+865 KVYSFR
-871 TRLKIRSL
+871 TR
-879 TQ
+879 

>member
-1 MSGSSSIHLILHVF
+1 MSGSTSIHLILFVF
-15 LIFGLLNVRAD
+15 LIFGLLNGRAD
-26 ELPKALP
+26 ELPMALP

-52 FINDKEL
+52 FIDDKEL

-73 YFSAQGMQDI
+73 HFSAQGMQDI

-102 AVVSVAAMRLVEQGQ
+102 AVVSVAAMRLVEQGK

-156 LPNNIS
+156 LPNNVS
-162 TDRALRAAGHPS
+162 TDRALRVAGHPS

-182 IMGRIESVPLK
+182 IMGRLESVPLK
-193 YEPGE
+193 YEPSK

-219 RLDKALRNLIFDPL
+219 QLDKALRDLIFDPL

-293 YMRFCLMLTGKGKFQ
+293 YMRFCLMLTGQGQFQ

-320 MFRDQLPEG
+320 MFRDQLTEG

-342 GLGFAVRV
+342 GLGFAVRI
-350 RKIDSSPLGECEWL
+350 RKINSSPLGECEWL

-376 DDLAVITLSNQSPMK
+376 DDLTVITLSNQSPMK

-429 IESTKNAELTL
+429 IESTKNAKLTI

-454 DQPWEPRYDNMYPN
+454 DRTWEPRYDNMYPN

-488 QRTTETHLDRR
+488 QRTTETNPDRR
-499 KPSLTPYMNARPAGR
+499 KPSLTPYMSARPAGR
-514 EEALLYATSK
+514 EEAMLYATSA

-556 VIKDELEQLP
+556 VIKDELEKLP

-608 MIWSPELKRYVGI
+608 MIWSPELKKYVGI

-640 SIDSVTWTK
+640 SVDSVTWTK

-746 DEIRIYYGASDW
+746 DEVRIYYGASDW

-769 LATLGK
+769 LATLDK
-775 DRWAGYEAIDDDDT
+775 NRWAGYEAVDDDSK

-800 NHIHITADV
+800 NNIHITADV
-809 GKGGLILVNVLD
+809 GKGGLIVVNVLD
-821 QKGEILVSSEGIK
+821 QKGEILVSSQGIK

-844 GRQYNNINGSKC
+844 GPQYNNIKGSKR

-871 TRLKIRSL
+871 TR
-879 TQ
+879 

>member
-1 MSGSSSIHLILHVF
+1 MSGSSSIHLILFVF

-52 FINDKEL
+52 FIDDKEL

-73 YFSAQGMQDI
+73 HFSAQGMQNI

-102 AVVSVAAMRLVEQGQ
+102 AVVSVAAMRLVEQGK

-130 IAKMKLNGKIPNREM
+130 IAKMKFNGKIPNREM

-156 LPNNIS
+156 LPNNVS

-182 IMGRIESVPLK
+182 IMGRLESVPLK

-219 RLDKALRNLIFDPL
+219 QLDKALRNLIFDPL

-238 GFYVPKEKWHRFVT
+238 GFYVPKEKWERFVT

-293 YMRFCLMLTGKGKFQ
+293 YMRFCLMLTGKGNFQ
-308 DNRLLSAKTVSE
+308 GNRLLSAKTVSE
-320 MFRDQLPEG
+320 MFRDQLSEG

-376 DDLAVITLSNQSPMK
+376 DYLAVITLSNQSPMK

-429 IESTKNAELTL
+429 IESTKNAKLTL
-440 GEVRKEKSNPLFVE
+440 GQITKHESNPLFIE
-454 DQPWEPRYDNMYPN
+454 DQSWEPRYDNMYPN

-488 QRTTETHLDRR
+488 QRTTETVPEKRN
-499 KPSLTPYMNARPAGR
+499 PSLTPYMNARPAGR
-514 EEALLYATSK
+514 EEAMLYATSV

-556 VIKDELEQLP
+556 VIKDELEKLP

-608 MIWSPELKRYVGI
+608 MIWSPELKKYVGI

-640 SIDSVTWTK
+640 SIDSVTWKK

-721 SNNNEYGKMP
+721 SNNNEYGEMP

-746 DEIRIYYGASDW
+746 HEVRIYYGASDW

-769 LATLGK
+769 LATLDK
-775 DRWAGYEAIDDDDT
+775 NRWAGYEAINDIEP
-789 AIVTTTPLKLD
+789 AVVTTAPLKLD
-800 NHIHITADV
+800 NNIYITADV
-809 GKGGLILVNVLD
+809 GKGGLIVVNVLD
-821 QKGEILVSSEGIK
+821 QKGEILVSSQGIK
-834 NSCTEFKLNF
+834 NSCSEFKLNF
-844 GRQYNNINGSKC
+844 GPQYNNIKGGKC

-865 KIYSFR
+865 KIYSFM
-871 TRLKIRSL
+871 TR
-879 TQ
+879 

>member
-800 NHIHITADV
+800 NHINITADV

>member
-350 RKIDSSPLGECEWL
+350 RKIDSSPIGECEWL

-429 IESTKNAELTL
+429 IESTKNAELTF

-499 KPSLTPYMNARPAGR
+499 RPSLTPYMDARPAGR

-844 GRQYNNINGSKC
+844 GPQYNNINGSKC

-871 TRLKIRSL
+871 TREKIRSL

>member
-1 MSGSSSIHLILHVF
+1 MSGSSSIHLILFVF

-26 ELPKALP
+26 ELPMALP

-52 FINDKEL
+52 FIDDKEL

-73 YFSAQGMQDI
+73 HFSAQGMQDI

-102 AVVSVAAMRLVEQGQ
+102 AVVSVAAMRLVEQGK

-130 IAKMKLNGKIPNREM
+130 IAKMKFNGEIPNREM

-156 LPNNIS
+156 LPNNVS

-182 IMGRIESVPLK
+182 IMGRLESVPLK
-193 YEPGE
+193 YEPGK

-219 RLDKALRNLIFDPL
+219 QLDKALRDLIFDPL

-238 GFYVPKEKWHRFVT
+238 GFYVPKEKWDRFVT

-271 FTFEKAPKFLSGG
+271 FTFKKAPKFLSGG

-404 FIKENKQSN
+404 FIEENKRSN
-413 ITPQRREKY
+413 ITPQRREKF
-422 LVLDSRI
+422 LLLDSRI
-429 IESTKNAELTL
+429 IESTKNAKLTL

-488 QRTTETHLDRR
+488 QRTTETHPDRR
-499 KPSLTPYMNARPAGR
+499 KPSLTPYMDARPAGR

-556 VIKDELEQLP
+556 VIKDELEKLP

-608 MIWSPELKRYVGI
+608 MIWSPELKKYVGI

-640 SIDSVTWTK
+640 SIDSVTWKK

-731 YDWGCVFPSAPVFVD
+731 YDWGCVFPSAPVFRD
-746 DEIRIYYGASDW
+746 DEVRIYYGASDW

-769 LATLGK
+769 LATLDK
-775 DRWAGYEAIDDDDT
+775 NRWAGYEAINDIEQ
-789 AIVTTTPLKLD
+789 AVVTTTPLKLD

-809 GKGGLILVNVLD
+809 GKGGLIVVNVLD
-821 QKGEILVSSEGIK
+821 QKGEILVSSQGIK

-844 GRQYNNINGSKC
+844 GPQYNNIKGGKC

-871 TRLKIRSL
+871 TR
-879 TQ
+879 

>member
-1 MSGSSSIHLILHVF
+1 MSGSSSIHLILFVF

-52 FINDKEL
+52 FIDDKEL

-73 YFSAQGMQDI
+73 HFSAQGMQNI

-102 AVVSVAAMRLVEQGQ
+102 AVVSVAAMRLVEQGK

-130 IAKMKLNGKIPNREM
+130 IAKMKFNGKIPNREM

-156 LPNNIS
+156 LPNNVS

-182 IMGRIESVPLK
+182 IMGRLESVPLK

-219 RLDKALRNLIFDPL
+219 QLDKALRNLIFDPL

-238 GFYVPKEKWHRFVT
+238 GFYVPKEKWERFVT
-252 PYGNGLKEITAP
+252 PYGNGLKKITAP

-293 YMRFCLMLTGKGKFQ
+293 YMRFCLMLTGKGNFQ
-308 DNRLLSAKTVSE
+308 GNRLLSAKTVSE
-320 MFRDQLPEG
+320 MFRDQLSEG

-376 DDLAVITLSNQSPMK
+376 DYLAVITLSNQSPMK

-429 IESTKNAELTL
+429 IESTKNAKLTL

-454 DQPWEPRYDNMYPN
+454 DSPWEPRYDNMYPN

-481 YCPFIVD
+481 YCPFVVD
-488 QRTTETHLDRR
+488 QRTTETVPEKRN
-499 KPSLTPYMNARPAGR
+499 PSLTPYMNARPAGR
-514 EEALLYATSK
+514 EEAMLYATSV

-556 VIKDELEQLP
+556 VIKDELEKLP

-592 DEVALPGVG
+592 DEVSLPGVG

-608 MIWSPELKRYVGI
+608 MIWSPELKKYVGI

-640 SIDSVTWTK
+640 SIDSVTWKK

-731 YDWGCVFPSAPVFVD
+731 YDWGCVFPSAPVFRD
-746 DEIRIYYGASDW
+746 DEVRIYYGASDW

-769 LATLGK
+769 LATLDK
-775 DRWAGYEAIDDDDT
+775 NRWAGYEAVDDDDT
-789 AIVTTTPLKLD
+789 AVVTTTPLKLD

-809 GKGGLILVNVLD
+809 GKGGLIVVNVLD
-821 QKGEILVSSEGIK
+821 QKGEILVSSQGIK

-844 GRQYNNINGSKC
+844 GPQYNNIKGGKC

-871 TRLKIRSL
+871 TR
-879 TQ
+879 

>member
-1 MSGSSSIHLILHVF
+1 MSGYLSIHLILFVF

-40 EELKKVDHVIQK
+40 EELKKVDRVIQK
-52 FINDKEL
+52 FIDDKEL

-73 YFSAQGMQDI
+73 HFSAQGMQNI

-102 AVVSVAAMRLVEQGQ
+102 AVVSVAAMRLVEQGK

-156 LPNNIS
+156 LPNNVS
-162 TDRALRAAGHPS
+162 TDRALRAVGHPS

-182 IMGRIESVPLK
+182 IMGRLESVPLK
-193 YEPGE
+193 YEPGK

-219 RLDKALRNLIFDPL
+219 QLDKALRDLIFDPL

-413 ITPQRREKY
+413 ITPQKREKY

-429 IESTKNAELTL
+429 IESTKNAKLTL
-440 GEVRKEKSNPLFVE
+440 GQITKHESNPLFVE
-454 DQPWEPRYDNMYPN
+454 DQSWEPRYDNMYPN

-488 QRTTETHLDRR
+488 QRTTETVPEKRN
-499 KPSLTPYMNARPAGR
+499 PSLTPYMSARPAGR
-514 EEALLYATSK
+514 EEAMLYATSA

-556 VIKDELEQLP
+556 VIKDELEKLP

-608 MIWSPELKRYVGI
+608 MIWSPELKKYVGI

-640 SIDSVTWTK
+640 SVDSVTWTK

-769 LATLGK
+769 LATLDK
-775 DRWAGYEAIDDDDT
+775 NRWAGYEAVDDDDT

-809 GKGGLILVNVLD
+809 GKGGLILVNVLN
-821 QKGEILVSSEGIK
+821 QKGEILVSSQGIK

-844 GRQYNNINGSKC
+844 GPQYNHLKGSKC

-871 TRLKIRSL
+871 TR
-879 TQ
+879 

>member
-1 MSGSSSIHLILHVF
+1 MSGSSSIHLILFVF

-26 ELPKALP
+26 ELPMALP

-52 FINDKEL
+52 FIDDKEL

-73 YFSAQGMQDI
+73 HFSAQGMQDI

-102 AVVSVAAMRLVEQGQ
+102 AVVSVAAMRLVEQGK

-130 IAKMKLNGKIPNREM
+130 IAKMKFNGEIPNREM

-156 LPNNIS
+156 LPNNVS
-162 TDRALRAAGHPS
+162 TDRALRVAGHPS

-182 IMGRIESVPLK
+182 IMGRLESVPLR
-193 YEPGE
+193 YEPGK

-219 RLDKALRNLIFDPL
+219 QLDKALRDLIFDPL

-271 FTFEKAPKFLSGG
+271 FAFEKAPKFLSGG

-413 ITPQRREKY
+413 ITPQKREKY

-429 IESTKNAELTL
+429 IESTKNAKLIL
-440 GEVRKEKSNPLFVE
+440 GQITKHESNPLFVE

-488 QRTTETHLDRR
+488 QRTTETVPEKRN
-499 KPSLTPYMNARPAGR
+499 PSLTPYMSARPAGR
-514 EEALLYATSK
+514 EEAMLYATSA

-556 VIKDELEQLP
+556 VIKDELEKLP

-608 MIWSPELKRYVGI
+608 MIWSPELKKYVGI

-640 SIDSVTWTK
+640 SVDSVTWTK

-769 LATLGK
+769 LATLDK
-775 DRWAGYEAIDDDDT
+775 NRWAGYEAVDDDSK

-800 NHIHITADV
+800 NNIHITADV
-809 GKGGLILVNVLD
+809 GKGGLIVVNVLD

-844 GRQYNNINGSKC
+844 GPQYNNIKGSKC

-871 TRLKIRSL
+871 TR
-879 TQ
+879 

>member
-1 MSGSSSIHLILHVF
+1 MSGSSSIHLILYVS

-52 FINDKEL
+52 FINGKEL

-73 YFSAQGMQDI
+73 HFSAQGMQDI

-102 AVVSVAAMRLVEQGQ
+102 AVVSVAAMRLVEQGK

-156 LPNNIS
+156 LPNNVS

-182 IMGRIESVPLK
+182 IMGRLESVPLK

-252 PYGNGLKEITAP
+252 PYGNGLKQITAP

-308 DNRLLSAKTVSE
+308 DNRLLSTKTVSE
-320 MFRDQLPEG
+320 MFRDQLPVG

-376 DDLAVITLSNQSPMK
+376 DELAVITLSNQSPMK

-413 ITPQRREKY
+413 TTPQKREKY
-422 LVLDSRI
+422 FLLDSRI
-429 IESTKNAELTL
+429 IESTKNSKLTL
-440 GEVRKEKSNPLFVE
+440 GEVRKEKSNPLFME
-454 DQPWEPRYDNMYPN
+454 DRTWEPRYDNMYPN
-468 VIYDEEENLYKCW
+468 VIYDGEENLYKCW

-488 QRTTETHLDRR
+488 QRTTKTVPEKR
-499 KPSLTPYMNARPAGR
+499 KPSLTPYMDARPAGR
-514 EEALLYATSK
+514 EEAMLYATSV

-556 VIKDELEQLP
+556 VIKDELEKLP

-578 GYKMRYSSDGLNWG
+578 GYKMRYYSDGLNWG

-608 MIWSPELKRYVGI
+608 MIWSPELKKYVGI
-621 LRHYDPIPVTGN
+621 LRHYDPVPVIGN

-640 SIDSVTWTK
+640 SVDSVTWTK

-721 SNNNEYGKMP
+721 SNDKEYGKMP

-769 LATLGK
+769 LATLDK
-775 DRWAGYEAIDDDDT
+775 NRWAGYEAINDIEP
-789 AIVTTTPLKLD
+789 AVVTTTPLKLD
-800 NHIHITADV
+800 NHIHVTADV
-809 GKGGLILVNVLD
+809 GKGGYIVVNVLD
-821 QKGEILVSSEGIK
+821 QKGEILVSSQGIK

-844 GRQYNNINGSKC
+844 GPQYNNLKGSKR

-865 KIYSFR
+865 KIYSFS
-871 TRLKIRSL
+871 IS
-879 TQ
+879 